1 MRQTGTTLPCRLI
14 IFETLHLR
22 RVPATELGVFALAAE
37 LLDEH
42 GELDVDAAAAR
53 QPELHLA
60 LVQAEAYAR
69 GTRQA
74 AEALRRLPPG

>member
-1 MRQTGTTLPCRLI
+1 
-14 IFETLHLR
+14 
-22 RVPATELGVFALAAE
+22 VPATELGVFALAAE

-42 GELDVDAAAAR
+42 GELDVDASAAR

-60 LVQAEAYAR
+60 LAQAEAYAR
-69 GTRQA
+69 ATRQA